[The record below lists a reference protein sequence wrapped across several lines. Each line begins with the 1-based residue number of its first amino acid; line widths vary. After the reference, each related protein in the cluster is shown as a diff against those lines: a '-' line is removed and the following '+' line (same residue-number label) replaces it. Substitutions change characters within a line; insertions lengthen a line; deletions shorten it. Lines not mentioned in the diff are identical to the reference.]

1 MKSTLLIFLPILLL
15 IGLGNCGILGGEDKE
30 KPIVWEEESL
40 EGLVV
45 YGFTAGDT
53 MLHLVNLENS
63 TVSNIYGLEKIRSVA
78 SSNEGNYLY
87 VSIGNGRSGGDP
99 GYITM
104 IDTDDWSNQI
114 IYDRAVELEF
124 SGEQIYFITKLNH
137 IGYDHTG
144 NNNELSHTRTFGRI
158 EPETGE
164 ITIIDDV
171 DIYALGIGDDRG
183 FEINHSTQELF
194 GFDAEFRLFRY
205 SSHTSQTELIFQEY
219 DYLDH
224 GVFELSKDGNTL
236 FFANGPV
243 LDINNNKQIGT
254 ITSERP
260 SNLVAREDKREIYI
274 SDPPTFGGPFYI
286 DPKITIYSL
295 KRDSIIDT
303 IDVGSVNYRMY
314 LSPKER
320 FLITHSRKNIF
331 VVDLKT
337 RELVKKIELSNEVSS
352 FEKFYLF
359 KQPITKGDTN
369 EDIHLESS
377 Q

>member
-1 MKSTLLIFLPILLL
+1 MVKYSNSILLL
-15 IGLGNCGILGGEDKE
+15 ILLLAFWNCGILGGEDEE

-40 EGLVV
+40 EGLVS

-53 MLHLVNLENS
+53 VLHLVNIENNS
-63 TVSNIYGLEKIRSVA
+63 VTNIYGLEKIRSIA
-78 SSNEGNYLY
+78 SSDNGKYLY
-87 VSIGNGRSGGDP
+87 VSIGNGRSGGNP
-99 GYITM
+99 RYLTM
-104 IDTDDWSNQI
+104 IDTDDWSSQI
-114 IYDRAVELEF
+114 IFDQAVELEN
-124 SGEQIYFITKLNH
+124 SGGQIYFITKLNH
-137 IGYDHTG
+137 LGYDYTG
-144 NNNELSHTRTFGRI
+144 NNEELSHTRTFGKI
-158 EPETGE
+158 EPETGDL
-164 ITIIDDV
+164 TIIDDI
-171 DIYALGIGDDRG
+171 DIYALGIGDDKG
-183 FEINHSTQELF
+183 FEINEIKQELF

-205 SSHTSQTELIFQEY
+205 SFVTGQSELIFQEY

-254 ITSERP
+254 IISERP
-260 SNLVAREDKREIYI
+260 SHLVARADKREVNI
-274 SDPPTFGGPFYI
+274 SDPPTYVGPFNI
-286 DPKITIYSL
+286 HPKMSVYGL
-295 KRDSIIDT
+295 KQDSIIDM

-359 KQPITKGDTN
+359 KKPLTRGETN
-369 EDIHLESS
+369 EEILIE
-377 Q
+377 